1 MMVLEKLYE
10 DTYGY
15 PKLDFLLF
23 KVILVM
29 ILNFKT
35 ISPLE
40 NEAPFKRSVRWEI
53 DQIAK

>member
-1 MMVLEKLYE
+1 
-10 DTYGY
+10 
-15 PKLDFLLF
+15 
-23 KVILVM
+23 M

-53 DQIAK
+53 DQIAKEEDMEITFFHEHIKNNLHVEHSH